1 MAVETYVVSVYR
13 RSDESGK
20 EVAGL
25 IDRTGS
31 GDRKAFSSGEEL
43 WAFLCAV
50 STVPRRRR
58 RRAGHAASVS
68 RNRADRKFV
77 REKKKPAEAGSEG
90 CYKRLCSLTLHFAFA
105 QRCLVEHTVFHDRQ

>member
-25 IDRTGS
+25 IERTGS

-43 WAFLCAV
+43 WAFLCGKHSSSPPKA
-50 STVPRRRR
+50 PRRAR
-58 RRAGHAASVS
+58 GQ
-68 RNRADRKFV
+68 
-77 REKKKPAEAGSEG
+77 REP
-90 CYKRLCSLTLHFAFA
+90 
-105 QRCLVEHTVFHDRQ
+105 